1 MEIKPVLPL
10 WKRKREDLLKEF
22 IQAGFKA
29 IVVATNADFLGQEWL
44 GREINKEFIEDLKAL
59 GKVDL
64 CGEKG
69 EYHTFVYDGPVF
81 KKTVEFIAGKE
92 ALKDRHW
99 LLELKLNKNGAK
111 SLYECLSH
119 HLRTKIK

>member
-1 MEIKPVLPL
+1 MGIKPTLPL

-29 IVVATNADFLGQEWL
+29 VVVATNADFLGQEWL

-81 KKTVEFIAGKE
+81 KKTVEFTVEKK
-92 ALKDRHW
+92 ALKDKHW
-99 LLELKLNKNGAK
+99 RLELKLNKNAAK
-111 SLYECLSH
+111 S
-119 HLRTKIK
+119 

>member
-29 IVVATNADFLGQEWL
+29 IVVATNADFLGREWL
-44 GREINKEFIEDLKAL
+44 SREINKEFIEDLKIL

-81 KKTVEFIAGKE
+81 KESIGFTIEKKT
-92 ALKDRHW
+92 LKDKHW
-99 LLELKLNKNGAK
+99 FLNLKLKN
-111 SLYECLSH
+111 E
-119 HLRTKIK
+119 I